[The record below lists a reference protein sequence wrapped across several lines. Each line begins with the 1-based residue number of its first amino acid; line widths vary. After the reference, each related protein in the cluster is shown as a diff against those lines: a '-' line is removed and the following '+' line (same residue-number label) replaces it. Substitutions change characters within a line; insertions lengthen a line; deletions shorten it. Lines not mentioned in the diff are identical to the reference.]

1 MRVVVTGGAGYIGAH
16 VVRLLTARGD
26 DVVVVDDLSTGDARR
41 VPGTR
46 LVAVDIAAP
55 DAAGPLAEAMA
66 GADALVHLAARKQV
80 GESVARPLW
89 YAEQNIGGTV
99 AVLRAAEAAGVGR
112 AVFSSSAAVYGDV
125 ATDTVTEAAM
135 PQPVNPYGRT
145 KLAGEWLFRDAARAW
160 GLRQVSLRYFN
171 VAGAAAPELG
181 DPAVLNLVTIV
192 LDRWRRGEPVV
203 VNGTDYPTP
212 DGSCVRDYV
221 HVTDLAVAHLAAL
234 DHLGRDERDEHD
246 GAALNIGTGVGTSVL
261 EMVSALAAA
270 GGPGPVERGPR
281 RAGDPARVVADPSRA
296 NAVLGWRATH
306 DLADI
311 ASSAVTAAA
320 ARRGRA
326 DGSASVA
333 QATQPDS

>member
-16 VVRLLTARGD
+16 VVRLLLGRGD
-26 DVVVVDDLSTGDARR
+26 AVVVVDDLSTGDPARVSGAELVR
-41 VPGTR
+41 ADVADPGATR
-46 LVAVDIAAP
+46 L
-55 DAAGPLAEAMA
+55 LAEAMA

-99 AVLRAAEAAGVGR
+99 AVLRAAEAAGVPR

-125 ATDTVTEAAM
+125 AQETVTEAAL

-221 HVTDLAVAHLAAL
+221 HVTDLAAAHLAAL
-234 DHLGRDERDEHD
+234 DHLDRAGGGPDV
-246 GAALNIGTGVGTSVL
+246 LNIGTGVGTSVL
-261 EMVSALAAA
+261 EMVAQLAAA
-270 GGPGPVERGPR
+270 AGAGPVTIGPR
-281 RAGDPARVVADPSRA
+281 RAGDPARVVADPGLA
-296 NAVLGWRATH
+296 HTVLGWRATH
-306 DLADI
+306 DVAGI
-311 ASSAVTAAA
+311 ASSAVTAARAA
-320 ARRGRA
+320 ARG
-326 DGSASVA
+326 
-333 QATQPDS
+333 